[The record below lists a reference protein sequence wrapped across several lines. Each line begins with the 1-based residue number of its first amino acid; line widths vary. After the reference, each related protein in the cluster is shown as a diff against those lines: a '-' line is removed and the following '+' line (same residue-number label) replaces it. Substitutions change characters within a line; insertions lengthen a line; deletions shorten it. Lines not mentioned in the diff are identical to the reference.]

1 MENKKVSVI
10 IPSYNHQSF
19 VQDAI
24 SSVLNQSYRNFEL
37 IVLDDGSKDNSKMIL
52 EELAAKFHFKLVL
65 KENEGLCAT
74 LNQGL
79 DLSSGEYIVLLAS
92 DDTMTPDRIR
102 EQVDFMES
110 NPEVDVVAGGMNL
123 MDSKGRIIETKTPKV
138 VGNLNFEGM
147 LRRNLVLAPTAMIRR
162 SVYNN
167 IGKYRADYAF
177 EDYYLW
183 LRLLERKGVI
193 YNTNNIWA
201 SYRLDSSSFEK
212 KFVWYFKGYVQVLS
226 DYLPNPT
233 VTWLVNR
240 AQAIFAIKMSLFLG
254 LKAFSKYPSELEGLP
269 CSKMLIVKCLSVTPS
284 KIRKVLL
291 NILLRKF

>member
-212 KFVWYFKGYVQVLS
+212 KFVWYFKGYVQILS
-226 DYLPNPT
+226 DYLPNPK
-233 VTWLVNR
+233 VSWLLNR
-240 AQAIFAIKMSLFLG
+240 SQMIFSIKMALFLG
-254 LKAFSKYPSELEGLP
+254 GKVFLQYPAELKAISRIMWPLIKFLSLLP
-269 CSKMLIVKCLSVTPS
+269 KKMREVFLD
-284 KIRKVLL
+284 
-291 NILLRKF
+291 ILLRKF